1 MKSLDEI
8 KKLMALDKVSQAESA
23 LKEVLQR
30 EPDNLQAKMLYGLCR
45 QLSGDEEAFKRIYN
59 EVAPKMEQASQP
71 EQPPETVSLW
81 KKYRTLWKSLIVGG
95 LVLAGTAVAVVY
107 FGRTVNQQCAS
118 ATLAV
123 SGYRGPPRTELRKI
137 PLDGTSSSVSNKR
150 LETVNKRFKDEN
162 ALP

>member
-95 LVLAGTAVAVVY
+95 LVLAGTAVAIVH
-107 FGRTVNQQCAS
+107 FGRTSYLYGGAQYPGTIKQQDDE
-118 ATLAV
+118 
-123 SGYRGPPRTELRKI
+123 R
-137 PLDGTSSSVSNKR
+137 NKQDSEVPQQR
-150 LETVNKRFKDEN
+150 VEIIDKKFSDE
-162 ALP
+162 

>member
-8 KKLMALDKVSQAESA
+8 KKLMALDKVFQAEAA

-107 FGRTVNQQCAS
+107 FGRTANHQIES
-118 ATLAV
+118 ATPAMAGLY
-123 SGYRGPPRTELRKI
+123 GGPPMENRQIEVRDTLSPDI
-137 PLDGTSSSVSNKR
+137 
-150 LETVNKRFKDEN
+150 ETTKKFSDAK
-162 ALP
+162 